1 MKVLLTGAGGFV
13 GHHAIP
19 YLINNTEWELVLTDS
34 FKHLGTSAR
43 LRESLKNIS
52 EKDQKRIKV
61 ITHDLTTPIDKIT
74 AKEFGNID
82 SIINYAS
89 LSDVDDSIAT
99 PIPFVQ
105 NNINLALNMFEYAR
119 NLDNLKTF
127 IQISTDEVYGPLL
140 SESLHSEG
148 EPFNPSN
155 PYSASKVGQ
164 EAIANA
170 YWKTYD
176 LPIVITN
183 SMNMFGERQYEKS
196 FIPKIILY
204 LLNNKTIPVHVKYL
218 NGEMKTSSRSYM
230 YVQNQVDGIKFL
242 VEYFQNAAQ
251 IPSEGLTHIERFN
264 VCGETVTH
272 NDDLVFK
279 IANIL
284 NIKTE
289 NLIEYIDPTNT
300 RPGLDIKYGLNT
312 KKINDLGWKEFISLD
327 EGLEKTV
334 NWSKNNP
341 IWL

>member
-1 MKVLLTGAGGFV
+1 MKILLTGAGGFV

-19 YLINNTEWELVLTDS
+19 YLLKTTDWELVLTDS
-34 FKHLGTSAR
+34 FNHLGTSSR
-43 LRESLKNIS
+43 LREAI
-52 EKDQKRIKV
+52 KDLSNQDEKRIKV
-61 ITHDLTTPIDKIT
+61 VSHDLSTPIDKIT
-74 AKEFGNID
+74 ASEFGKID

-89 LSDVDDSIAT
+89 LSDVDDSIST
-99 PIPFVQ
+99 PVPFVQ

-119 NLDNLKTF
+119 TLDNLKTF
-127 IQISTDEVYGPLL
+127 VQISTDEVYGPLL
-140 SESLHSEG
+140 SDTLHSEG

-155 PYSASKVGQ
+155 PYSASKAGQ

-176 LPIVITN
+176 LPIIITN

-196 FIPKIILY
+196 FIPKVILY

-230 YVQNQVDGIKFL
+230 YVQNQIDAIKFL
-242 VEYFQNAAQ
+242 VEHFENAAKR
-251 IPSEGLTHIERFN
+251 PSEGLTHIERFN
-264 VCGETVTH
+264 VCGQTTTN

-284 NIKTE
+284 NIKKD
-289 NLIEYIDPTNT
+289 NLVEYIDPTDT
-300 RPGLDIKYGLNT
+300 RPGLDIRYGLST
-312 KKINDLGWKEFISLD
+312 KKINDLGWKEFIRLD

-334 NWSKNNP
+334 QWSKNNQ